1 MTFADLLE
9 QLNSLTPTQLQ
20 QEVTVHVTGVGE
32 TYTALDFVEA
42 DEDQSDLGLAEG
54 MRYLTI

>member
-1 MTFADLLE
+1 MTYADLLE

-42 DEDQSDLGLAEG
+42 DELAEG
-54 MRYLTI
+54 IRYLTI